1 MKKTKINCQVF
12 VKYGFIF
19 STCIFSITACNNKTG
34 NTPDENK
41 TDTSRIYIS
50 VDESFKPVIDE
61 QIKVY
66 ESSNRDIKITAQY
79 KPEAECLRDL
89 KVDSISMVIAT
100 RTSSEY
106 EDVFLSD
113 SLNVIAKNRVVARDA
128 IAVIVHPLSDNSFF
142 TMKELKDILTGKFKK
157 NLVPVF
163 DGVKATGT
171 VRFIVDSVLRG
182 DSLAPVVKG
191 VRGSEQ
197 VVEYVANTPN
207 AIGFVGIS
215 WVGNREDTLQRGFLK
230 KIKLAMIES
239 SDSAKEFIL
248 PVQANIYYQRYPMV
262 RDLVCIVKQ
271 NANVENRAAKF
282 ANFMA
287 EQRGQLIFRRA
298 YLKPVQMPFMI
309 RNVKLNETTDKN

>member
-1 MKKTKINCQVF
+1 MKQTKINCQVF

-19 STCIFSITACNNKTG
+19 STCIFSITGCNNKTG
-34 NTPDENK
+34 DKPDENK
-41 TDTSRIYIS
+41 TDTTKIYIS

-66 ESSNRDIKITAQY
+66 ESSNSDIKIIAQY

-89 KVDSISMVIAT
+89 KVDSINMVIAT
-100 RTSSEY
+100 RISSEY
-106 EDVFLSD
+106 EDAFLSD
-113 SLNVIAKNRVVARDA
+113 SLNVIAKNRVIARDA

-142 TMKELKDILTGKFKK
+142 TMKELKEILTGKFKK

-182 DSLAPVVKG
+182 DSLSPIVKG
-191 VRGSEQ
+191 VRGSGQ
-197 VVEYVANTPN
+197 VVDYVANTPN

-215 WVGNREDTLQRGFLK
+215 WVGNREDTMQSGFLK
-230 KIKLAMIES
+230 RVKLAMIES
-239 SDSAKEFIL
+239 LDSTKEFIL

-262 RDLVCIVKQ
+262 RDLVCIVKV
-271 NANVENRAAKF
+271 NANIENKGAKF

-309 RNVKLNETTDKN
+309 RNVKLNEGNDKN

>member
-19 STCIFSITACNNKTG
+19 STCIFSIAGCNNKT
-34 NTPDENK
+34 NSRPDENK
-41 TDTSRIYIS
+41 TDTTKIYIS

-66 ESSNRDIKITAQY
+66 ESSNNDVKIIAQY

-100 RTSSEY
+100 RTSSEN
-106 EDVFLSD
+106 EDVFMSD
-113 SLNVIAKNRVVARDA
+113 SLNVSVRNRVIARDA

-142 TMKELKDILTGKFKK
+142 TMKELKDILTGKFRK

-182 DSLAPVVKG
+182 DSLSALVKG

-197 VVEYVANTPN
+197 VVDYVANTPN

-215 WVGNREDTLQRGFLK
+215 WVGNREDTMQSGFLK

-239 SDSAKEFIL
+239 LDSTKEFIL

-262 RDLVCIVKQ
+262 RDLVCIVKD
-271 NANVENRAAKF
+271 NGNVENGAIKF

-309 RNVKLNETTDKN
+309 RNIRLNEQNDKN

>member
-19 STCIFSITACNNKTG
+19 STCIFIIAGCNNKT
-34 NTPDENK
+34 NSKRDENK
-41 TDTSRIYIS
+41 TDTTKIYIS

-66 ESSNRDIKITAQY
+66 ESSYNDVKIAAQY

-106 EDVFLSD
+106 EDAFMSD
-113 SLNVIAKNRVVARDA
+113 SLNVSLRNRVIARDA
-128 IAVIVHPLSDNSFF
+128 IAVIVHPQSDNSFF
-142 TMKELKDILTGKFKK
+142 TMKELKEILTGKFRK
-157 NLVPVF
+157 NLIPVF

-182 DSLAPVVKG
+182 DSLSAVVKG

-197 VVEYVANTPN
+197 VVDYVANTPD

-215 WVGNREDTLQRGFLK
+215 WVGNREDTMQSGFLK

-239 SDSAKEFIL
+239 SDSVKEFIL

-262 RDLVCIVKQ
+262 RDLVCIVKD
-271 NANVENRAAKF
+271 NGNTENRTIKF

-309 RNVKLNETTDKN
+309 RNVKLNE

>member
-1 MKKTKINCQVF
+1 MKKTKINYQVF

-19 STCIFSITACNNKTG
+19 STCIFSITGCNNKTDS
-34 NTPDENK
+34 TPDENK
-41 TDTSRIYIS
+41 TDTTKIYIS

-61 QIKVY
+61 QVKVY
-66 ESSNRDIKITAQY
+66 ESSNNDIKIIAQY

-100 RTSSEY
+100 RISSEN
-106 EDVFLSD
+106 ENAFISD
-113 SLNVIAKNRVVARDA
+113 SLNVSVRNRVIARDA
-128 IAVIVHPLSDNSFF
+128 IAVIVHPQSDNSFF

-171 VRFIVDSVLRG
+171 VRFIVDSVLQG
-182 DSLAPVVKG
+182 DSLSQIVKG

-197 VVEYVANTPN
+197 VIDYVANTPN

-215 WVGNREDTLQRGFLK
+215 WVGNREDTMQSGFLK

-239 SDSAKEFIL
+239 LDSTKEFIL

-262 RDLVCIVKQ
+262 RDLVCIVKDDGK
-271 NANVENRAAKF
+271 AGNRAIKF

-309 RNVKLNETTDKN
+309 RNVKLNE

>member
-1 MKKTKINCQVF
+1 MKKRKTNCPALL
-12 VKYGFIF
+12 KYVCF
-19 STCIFSITACNNKTG
+19 FSIGLFIITGCNNKS
-34 NTPDENK
+34 NTKPDDTK
-41 TDTSRIYIS
+41 TDTTKIYIS

-66 ESSNRDIKITAQY
+66 ESSNNDIKIIAQY

-89 KVDSISMVIAT
+89 KVDSVGMVIAT

-106 EDVFLSD
+106 EDMFASD
-113 SLNVIAKNRVVARDA
+113 SLNVSLKNKVIARDA
-128 IAVIVHPLSDNSFF
+128 VAVIVHPQSGNSFF
-142 TMKELKDILTGKFKK
+142 TMKELKEILTGKFKK
-157 NLVPVF
+157 NLIPVF

-182 DSLAPVVKG
+182 DSLSSVVKG

-197 VVEYVANTPN
+197 VVDYVANTPN

-215 WVGNREDTLQRGFLK
+215 WVGNREDTMQSGFLK

-239 SDSAKEFIL
+239 PDSAKEFIL

-262 RDLVCIVKQ
+262 RDLVCIVKDDG
-271 NANVENRAAKF
+271 NTENRAIKF
-282 ANFMA
+282 ANFMS

-309 RNVKLNETTDKN
+309 RNIRLNEQNDKN

>member
-19 STCIFSITACNNKTG
+19 STCIFIIAGCNSKT
-34 NTPDENK
+34 NSRPDENK
-41 TDTSRIYIS
+41 RDTTKIYIS
-50 VDESFKPVIDE
+50 ADESFKPVIDE

-66 ESSNRDIKITAQY
+66 ESTNADIKITAQY

-100 RTSSEY
+100 RVSSEY
-106 EDVFLSD
+106 EDVFASD
-113 SLNVIAKNRVVARDA
+113 SLNVSLKNKVIARDA
-128 IAVIVHPLSDNSFF
+128 VAVIVHPQSDNSFF
-142 TMKELKDILTGKFKK
+142 TMKELKEILTGKFKK

-182 DSLAPVVKG
+182 DSLSPAVKG

-197 VVEYVANTPN
+197 VVDYVANTPG

-215 WVGNREDTLQRGFLK
+215 WVGNREDTMQSGFLK

-239 SDSAKEFIL
+239 ADSMKEFIL

-262 RDLVCIVKQ
+262 RDLVCIVKD
-271 NANVENRAAKF
+271 NGSAENKTIKF

-309 RNVKLNETTDKN
+309 RNVKLNESNNKN